1 MSDPRIDPSQPVL
14 LERRKPLRE
23 RIDAMIP
30 KALARRAGVLVV
42 LWRRPLARLGI
53 VVAVGLVALAL
64 FADVIASDKPIAA
77 RIDGELYVLPAWF
90 DPPALRAHDNQSLEA
105 SLAAGDWAWM
115 PLVPFG
121 PLQSSIDG
129 RVEPLSPPSGR
140 HPLGTDDRGRD
151 VLARVAHGARISL
164 SIGLSAV
171 GLYLLIGVTLG
182 GLAGF
187 YGGIVDAL
195 VSRAIE
201 VLLSF
206 PSLVFLLAVQGI
218 AASSGVLHLVLV
230 LGLTRWTDVARLVRA
245 EVLRAREQDYV
256 LAAHALGVTPLRI
269 LLRHVLPASLGPA
282 FVVATFGIAAAVL
295 VESALSFLGFGPPPP
310 TPTWG
315 ELLAQ
320 AREHRDAWWLAVFP
334 GLCVFLTALSFHLI
348 GESLR
353 DAYDPR
359 LRTGRAKQ

>member
-23 RIDAMIP
+23 RLPRIIP
-30 KALARRAGVLVV
+30 QALARRAGVLVV
-42 LWRRPLARLGI
+42 LWRRPFARIGI
-53 VVAVGLVALAL
+53 VVAASLLSLAL
-64 FADVIASDKPIAA
+64 LADVIASDKPIAA

-90 DPPALRAHDNQSLEA
+90 DPPALRAHDNQSLEEA
-105 SLAAGDWAWM
+105 LAAGDWAWM

-121 PLQSSIDG
+121 PLQSSVSG
-129 RVEPLSPPSGR
+129 EVEPLEAPSLR

-151 VLARVAHGARISL
+151 VLARVAHGSRVSL
-164 SIGLSAV
+164 SIGLLAV
-171 GLYLLIGVTLG
+171 ALYLLIGTVLG

-187 YGGIVDAL
+187 YGGLLDAL
-195 VSRAIE
+195 VNRSIE

-206 PSLVFLLAVQGI
+206 PTLVFLLAVQGI
-218 AASSGVLHLVLV
+218 AASSGVLHLVVV

-256 LAAHALGVTPLRI
+256 LAAHALGVPPFRI

-282 FVVATFGIAAAVL
+282 VVVATFGIAGAVL
-295 VESALSFLGFGPPPP
+295 IESALSFLGFGPPPP

-334 GLCVFLTALSFHLI
+334 GFCIFATALSFHLL

-353 DAYDPR
+353 DALDPR
-359 LRTGRAKQ
+359 LRDANKK